1 MNRIESQQPRLVPV
15 TTLAPTVLPFNL
27 SGAANEGAE
36 TSALSEDAVSFSDEA
51 VLRSQTTAPRF
62 HLISRIRDEI
72 NAGAFETPQRIEGTV
87 DRLLDILGYV
97 P

>member
-1 MNRIESQQPRLVPV
+1 MNRIETQQPQFTPV
-15 TTLAPTVLPFNL
+15 TALAPTVLPFSL
-27 SGAANEGAE
+27 PSVVRDGAE
-36 TSALSEDAVSFSDEA
+36 TTSSTDAASFSDEA
-51 VLRSQTTAPRF
+51 ILHAQNMAPRF

>member
-1 MNRIESQQPRLVPV
+1 MNRIETQQPQLTPV
-15 TTLAPTVLPFNL
+15 TALAPTVLPFSL
-27 SGAANEGAE
+27 SSVLREGAE
-36 TSALSEDAVSFSDEA
+36 TTLSADAASFSDEA
-51 VLRSQTTAPRF
+51 VLRAQNTAPRF

-87 DRLLDILGYV
+87 DRLLDILGYA